1 MDVGSDGRLGI
12 IATASYGNKWR
23 TRANL
28 QQASIDLSEPAGKSF
43 EQVMTDNQVTVNG
56 LLGVGLEMGNQKLR
70 WTNLYIRD
78 TLKRAS
84 LSTGQNDG
92 ALLGG
97 DYLNQSRAWY
107 ERPLIDTQMTGAFK
121 ITNLLSLDL
130 RGGSDNSQREAPS
143 IGRASCRERGCQCV

>member
-56 LLGVGLEMGNQKLR
+56 LLGVGLELGNQKLR

-78 TLKRAS
+78 PLRTDERSGGKVVVVS
-84 LSTGQNDG
+84 LNYRLT
-92 ALLGG
+92 
-97 DYLNQSRAWY
+97 
-107 ERPLIDTQMTGAFK
+107 
-121 ITNLLSLDL
+121 
-130 RGGSDNSQREAPS
+130 
-143 IGRASCRERGCQCV
+143 